1 MDREQLA
8 EFLRHRR
15 EALHPEDVG
24 LSRGPRR
31 RTPGLRREEVA
42 QLAGISTD
50 YMGRLEQARGPQPS
64 TQVLGALARALRFG
78 VDERDHL
85 FRLAGHPAPERG
97 AGSTHVAPALLR
109 ILDRLADT
117 PAQVVSELGETLAQT
132 APAKALLGDMEAR
145 EGLERFT
152 VYRWFA
158 DPGSRDVYVAGD
170 HPAHERVF
178 VAELRAASA
187 RSGERSRAAEVVRA
201 LLESSPEF
209 AERWAEQEVAAKH
222 PRAKRFAHPELGEFT
237 LDCQTL
243 LDTDTGQRL
252 LVFTAAPGGPDAE
265 KLALLAVIG
274 TQSFAAG

>member
-1 MDREQLA
+1 MDRAQLA

-50 YMGRLEQARGPQPS
+50 YLNRLEQARGPQPS
-64 TQVLGALARALRFG
+64 PQVLGALARGLRLG

-97 AGSTHVAPALLR
+97 AGSTHVSPALLR
-109 ILDRLADT
+109 ILDRLPDT
-117 PAQVVSELGETLAQT
+117 PAQVISELGETLAQT
-132 APAKALLGDMEAR
+132 APAKALLGDIDER
-145 EGLERFT
+145 EGLERIT
-152 VYRWFA
+152 VYRWFS
-158 DPGSRDVYVAGD
+158 DPSSRDVYVAED
-170 HPAHERVF
+170 QPEHARVF

-187 RSGERSRAAEVVRA
+187 RTGSRAGEVVAA
-201 LLESSPEF
+201 LLASSPEF
-209 AERWAEQEVAAKH
+209 ARLWNEHDVTAKH
-222 PRAKRFAHPELGEFT
+222 PRTKRLQHPELGVMT

-252 LVFTAAPGGPDAE
+252 LVFTAPPGSPDAD
-265 KLALLAVIG
+265 KLAMLAVIG
-274 TQSFAAG
+274 TQSFAAT

>member
-1 MDREQLA
+1 MDRARLA

-50 YMGRLEQARGPQPS
+50 YLNRLEQARGPQPS
-64 TQVLGALARALRFG
+64 PQVLGALARALRLG
-78 VDERDHL
+78 ADERDHL

-97 AGSTHVAPALLR
+97 PGSTHVSPALLR
-109 ILDRLADT
+109 ILDRLPDT
-117 PAQVVSELGETLAQT
+117 PAQVMSELGETLAQT
-132 APAKALLGDMEAR
+132 APAKALLGDIDAR
-145 EGLERFT
+145 HGLERIT
-152 VYRWFA
+152 VYRWFS
-158 DPGSRDVYVAGD
+158 DPTSRDVYVAED
-170 HPAHERVF
+170 HAEHARVF

-187 RSGERSRAAEVVRA
+187 RDGSRAGEVVRE
-201 LLESSPEF
+201 LLAASPEF
-209 AERWAEQEVAAKH
+209 AALWNEHDVAAKH
-222 PRAKRFAHPELGEFT
+222 PRTKRLQHPEVGVMT

-252 LVFTAAPGGPDAE
+252 LVFTAAPGSADAD
-265 KLALLAVIG
+265 KLAMLAVIG

>member
-1 MDREQLA
+1 MDRERLA

-15 EALHPEDVG
+15 EALRPEDVG
-24 LSRGPRR
+24 LTHGPRR

-50 YMGRLEQARGPQPS
+50 YLGRLEQARGPQPS
-64 TQVLGALARALRFG
+64 TQVLGALARALRLG
-78 VDERDHL
+78 TDERDHL
-85 FRLAGHPAPERG
+85 FRLAGYPAPERG
-97 AGSTHVAPALLR
+97 PGSTHVSPALLR

-117 PAQVVSELGETLAQT
+117 PAQVVSDLGETLAQT

-145 EGLERFT
+145 AGLERFT

-158 DPGSRDVYVAGD
+158 DPASRDIYVAED
-170 HPAHERVF
+170 HPVHERVF

-187 RSGERSRAAEVVRA
+187 RTDEGSRAAEVVRA
-201 LLESSPEF
+201 LLAASPQF
-209 AERWAEQEVAAKH
+209 AARWAELEVAAKH
-222 PRAKRFAHPELGEFT
+222 PRTKRFAHPELGVMT

-252 LVFTAAPGGPDAE
+252 LVFTAAPGSPDAE